1 GCVACAT
8 VYQQVFQLA
17 TRLFSVV
24 GAQRTVTIT
33 SELMI
38 AAAISI
44 TSPGSEE
51 TVVTISATKMVRR
64 LPVRTSRTASLII
77 PILADVTMMKT
88 MATAANTATST
99 PTRRNMPMV
108 IAPATNQHSD
118 GADIEW
124 LVTL

>member
-1 GCVACAT
+1 DVKTTNIMFNAPRPMPT
-8 VYQQVFQLA
+8 L
-17 TRLFSVV
+17 
-24 GAQRTVTIT
+24 TIT
-33 SELMI
+33 STFMI
-38 AAAISI
+38 TAAIGI
-44 TSPGSEE
+44 TSPCSEE
-51 TVVTISATKMVRR
+51 TVVTISATKMVPR

-124 LVTL
+124 LVTFNDHR